1 MALTRL
7 RAEWAPSIPRELMAG
22 AVLVALPTVLLYL
35 VLGRFFVSGL
45 TAGAVK

>member
-1 MALTRL
+1 VTLNNLIGTTTVDY
-7 RAEWAPSIPRELMAG
+7 SELMAG
-22 AVLVALPTVLLYL
+22 AVLVAAPTVLLYL